1 MSPVLRPRKR
11 KAEGPPT
18 TDTVSGRVSI
28 CECGQP
34 IIVAQENVATVQDKE
49 KSTQAWKQVKKAFG
63 FGPQAEVQQASFA
76 AGKDRRPNVE
86 EQVAGHDE
94 EAEEQE
100 EIEYDPV
107 VNDGLAKEDVRLPT
121 DFDADLKSPLERE
134 LQAPRT

>member
-1 MSPVLRPRKR
+1 
-11 KAEGPPT
+11 
-18 TDTVSGRVSI
+18 
-28 CECGQP
+28 
-34 IIVAQENVATVQDKE
+34 
-49 KSTQAWKQVKKAFG
+49 
-63 FGPQAEVQQASFA
+63 
-76 AGKDRRPNVE
+76 VE